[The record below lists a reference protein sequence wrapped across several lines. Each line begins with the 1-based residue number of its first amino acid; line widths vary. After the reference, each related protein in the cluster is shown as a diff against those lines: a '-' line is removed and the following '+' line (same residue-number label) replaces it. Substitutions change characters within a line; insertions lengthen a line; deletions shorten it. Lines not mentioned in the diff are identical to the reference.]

1 MRWLKYSDAQSAIR
15 PLMPLLGR
23 DWSHQGVAKLFHAIA
38 RNGFQPVYLTSRA
51 IGQANIT
58 RQYIRG
64 LRQDGVF
71 LPDGPILMSPDRLMA
86 SFRREVIDRQPQIF
100 KIMALTELKHLFPP
114 WHNPFWSGFGN
125 RITDIL
131 AYKGLLAEQRTRTW
145 HESSP
150 PISVSCSSV
159 PLAC

>member
-1 MRWLKYSDAQSAIR
+1 MRWLKYNDEQSAIGQ
-15 PLMPLLGR
+15 LMPLLGR